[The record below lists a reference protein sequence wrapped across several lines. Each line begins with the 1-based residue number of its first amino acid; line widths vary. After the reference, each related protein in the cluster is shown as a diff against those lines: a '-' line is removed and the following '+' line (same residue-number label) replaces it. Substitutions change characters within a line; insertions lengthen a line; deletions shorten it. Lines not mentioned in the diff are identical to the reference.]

1 MGKEVEV
8 NILGNKYSFL
18 TDRDINEAIRIAMYV
33 DEEAVRIKEEDP
45 YSSETT
51 IAILTA
57 LNIADKLFTI
67 ASDLEEL
74 NSYVK

>member
-1 MGKEVEV
+1 VGKEVEV

-33 DEEAVRIKEEDP
+33 DEEAERIKEEDP

-74 NSYVK
+74 NSYVE

>member
-33 DEEAVRIKEEDP
+33 DEEATRIKEEDP
-45 YSSETT
+45 YSSEIT

-57 LNIADKLFTI
+57 LNIADKLYTI

-74 NSYVK
+74 NSYVE

>member
-1 MGKEVEV
+1 VGKEVEV